1 MARIALPRDL
11 ASTVIVRGVAAAERS
26 AIVVG
31 MVLTMFAITAALL
44 HRGGDLSRL
53 PLAIVALLLVCGLA
67 IHLMIAP
74 SALRAGIFL
83 GAGAVISTVYVVTLL
98 EADANLTE
106 PSPFLVN
113 RIAVALIL
121 VGAVTGSARN
131 GILWTVIGFIV
142 GQASLLVGFAIAG
155 HSGGTGFAPIL
166 VFVVAI
172 AVYGAFEA
180 GSRRLR
186 RQVSDID
193 ALEAELAVAD
203 RQRELEQRASRLAH
217 DTVLADLAIIAA
229 RPGPLD
235 EAARARL
242 ERDVAVARAGLV
254 APSPSAAPSRS
265 RLSAELL
272 QLASDY
278 QWSGVRVDVS
288 GGDEL
293 DVAVDDDAWDAV
305 IGAIRAALDNV
316 VRHAG
321 SERAEVVVGVRNDT
335 LSVLVVDDGV
345 GFVPDDVDD
354 DRLGVRSS
362 IHDRVRAVGGSVRVW
377 SGDEGT
383 TVMLA
388 VPIRSAGE
396 QA

>member
-11 ASTVIVRGVAAAERS
+11 TSSVIVRGVAAAERS

-31 MVLTMFAITAALL
+31 MVLTIAAITAALL

-53 PLAIVALLLVCGLA
+53 PLAIAALLLVCGLA
-67 IHLMIAP
+67 IHLMLAP
-74 SALRAGIFL
+74 SALRAGLFL
-83 GAGAVISTVYVVTLL
+83 ALGAVISTAYVVTLL
-98 EADANLTE
+98 GAEANLTE
-106 PSPFLVN
+106 QSPFLVN
-113 RIAVALIL
+113 RIGVALTL

-131 GILWTVIGFIV
+131 GILWTVLGFIA
-142 GQASLLVGFAIAG
+142 GQGSLVVGFALAG
-155 HSGGTGFAPIL
+155 ETGGTGFAPIF
-166 VFVVAI
+166 VFVVAL

-186 RQVSDID
+186 RQVSDMD
-193 ALEAELAVAD
+193 ALEAELVLAD

-217 DTVLADLAIIAA
+217 DTVLADLAILAA

-235 EAARARL
+235 EAARTRL
-242 ERDVAVARAGLV
+242 ERDVAIARAGLV
-254 APSPSAAPSRS
+254 APPASAAPSRS

-272 QLASDY
+272 QLARDY

-293 DVAVDDDAWDAV
+293 VIDVDDEAREAV

-321 SERAEVVVGVRNDT
+321 SERAEVVVGVRDDT
-335 LSVLVVDDGV
+335 LSVLIVDDGI
-345 GFVPDDVDD
+345 GFVPDDVDP

-362 IHDRVRAVGGSVRVW
+362 IHDRVRAVGGTVRVW

-388 VPIRSAGE
+388 VPIHPTGESA
-396 QA
+396 